1 VSFEGLNI
9 QADVADA
16 TAEDIRR
23 SRGAAKAKE
32 AARKPSP
39 PPTQADRAALAMTK
53 TDPAGASAPRESQV
67 RSHEG
72 DVKLRP
78 KAEATTPDQQAR
90 VAEGDKKM
98 VPLDEQGELKKKEPP
113 KPEPAPDSG
122 GGGIPDNKTLQ
133 DILGIDAK
141 QADQVHE
148 MMGAVVQQAVET
160 VIKAT
165 DDPSAFA
172 DQLAGAVPDEL
183 QGVFSGVDAAPAGGV
198 LKIGA
203 GGTAGWFPDSGDGSS
218 GDGKI
223 TTDYVFVGGNK
234 LTIPQTGTT
243 DFLKVYLNGGTPPA
257 WVGAMPTTQDS
268 DAVVYDVTKNRI
280 QLPGNMGG
288 G

>member
-1 VSFEGLNI
+1 MSFEGLNI

-53 TDPAGASAPRESQV
+53 TDPAGASAPREGQV

-90 VAEGDKKM
+90 VAEGEKKR

-203 GGTAGWFPDSGDGSS
+203 GGTAGWFPSNDGSS
-218 GDGKI
+218 GI
-223 TTDYVFVGGNK
+223 TADYVFVGGNK
-234 LTIPQTGTT
+234 LEIPQTGMTA
-243 DFLKVYLNGGTPPA
+243 FLKVYLNGTTSPE
-257 WVGAMPTTQDS
+257 WVSAMPATQDS
-268 DAVVYDVTKNRI
+268 DTEVYDVTKNQI
-280 QLPGNMGG
+280 HLPGNFA
-288 G
+288 